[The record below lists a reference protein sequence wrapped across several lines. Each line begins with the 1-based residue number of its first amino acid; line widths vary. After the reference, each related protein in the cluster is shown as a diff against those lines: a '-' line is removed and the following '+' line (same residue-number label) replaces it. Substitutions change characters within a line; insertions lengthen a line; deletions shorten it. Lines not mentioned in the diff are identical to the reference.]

1 MRVEISL
8 IGDPLEHADA
18 IALAEKVN
26 RVLVGRAHK
35 VIDLEMANEWSNG
48 DKTDI
53 DAMVEMVGVLKPSG
67 VKVIGLSSN
76 FEDPIRDGLR
86 RAGGTLLTA
95 HSDRDPGSF
104 KWRQVRQMRDCVV
117 AGSDVM
123 SENEPPGPHASV
135 GGDNSSP
142 LQLALMRATA
152 HIQGCGLWVLH
163 VADMVKGVLDPA
175 HDRHANLSRKCR
187 TLTRSCK
194 RCDESTASCPTVSKT
209 GRTRISTGT
218 PIVSG
223 RIPCSRTASGPTGT
237 ITAST
242 GRMVQ

>member
-18 IALAEKVN
+18 MSLAEKVK

-35 VIDLEMANEWSNG
+35 VVDLEMANEWSNG

-53 DAMVEMVGVLKPSG
+53 DTMVEMVGILKPSG

-175 HDRHANLSRKCR
+175 HDRHANLEEVPNLDAILQAVRRVDGFLPDGVENWTEHESARAHRSRR
-187 TLTRSCK
+187 AASLAGGRHLVRRGRS
-194 RCDESTASCPTVSKT
+194 R
-209 GRTRISTGT
+209 R
-218 PIVSG
+218 
-223 RIPCSRTASGPTGT
+223 
-237 ITAST
+237 
-242 GRMVQ
+242 